1 MWLGSLIS
9 RSSARAAVCVGAVSV
24 DGPRSPIHF
33 FQAFFWASK
42 PDALSFPLLQDAVFS
57 INDVI
62 HGKYVSLYLIFLG
75 LGFSGLEE
83 FGGSIFENGRF
94 GRTRKQFGSS
104 DRVHHRFRHP
114 VSPQIPRTPHQG
126 INKVVVGSGG
136 GPGIILSGTLSETE
150 LKLRAEIREL
160 LKEASAYSQPSTFA
174 QAAKLRRIAA
184 AKEKELAK
192 IQEVQMKEKKSFCD
206 PYMKAM
212 MPIKI
217 LTYFVLAI
225 WFWGSPV
232 AAISKE
238 LVQPFGKVLS
248 WKAGGFADDKV
259 MLRSRGWDL
268 AVDDTLN
275 QSQQAYLSK
284 SHPVERSQCD

>member
-1 MWLGSLIS
+1 MEDSVEQGNSL
-9 RSSARAAVCVGAVSV
+9 AAPTVFIIVFFIQFL
-24 DGPRSPIHF
+24 PRYLEHHF
-33 FQAFFWASK
+33 K
-42 PDALSFPLLQDAVFS
+42 
-57 INDVI
+57 
-62 HGKYVSLYLIFLG
+62 G
-75 LGFSGLEE
+75 
-83 FGGSIFENGRF
+83 
-94 GRTRKQFGSS
+94 
-104 DRVHHRFRHP
+104 
-114 VSPQIPRTPHQG
+114 
-126 INKVVVGSGG
+126 
-136 GPGIILSGTLSETE
+136 GTLSETE

-192 IQEVQMKEKKSFCD
+192 IQEVQMKERKSSYD

-248 WKAGGFADDKV
+248 WKAGVFADDKV
-259 MLRSRGWDL
+259 MVGILPWMI
-268 AVDDTLN
+268 
-275 QSQQAYLSK
+275 LSTRVSK
-284 SHPVERSQCD
+284 LICRKVIQ

>member
-1 MWLGSLIS
+1 MEDSVEQGNSL
-9 RSSARAAVCVGAVSV
+9 AAPTVFIIVFVIQFL
-24 DGPRSPIHF
+24 PR
-33 FQAFFWASK
+33 
-42 PDALSFPLLQDAVFS
+42 
-57 INDVI
+57 
-62 HGKYVSLYLIFLG
+62 YL
-75 LGFSGLEE
+75 E
-83 FGGSIFENGRF
+83 
-94 GRTRKQFGSS
+94 
-104 DRVHHRFRHP
+104 HH
-114 VSPQIPRTPHQG
+114 I
-126 INKVVVGSGG
+126 K
-136 GPGIILSGTLSETE
+136 SGTLSETE

-192 IQEVQMKEKKSFCD
+192 KPGGNRRLQGRADKKELRRRVQEVQMKVKKSSYD

-217 LTYFVLAI
+217 LTYLVLAV

-238 LVQPFGKVLS
+238 LVQPFG
-248 WKAGGFADDKV
+248 
-259 MLRSRGWDL
+259 WDL

-275 QSQQAYLSK
+275 QSQQAYLSE